1 MYSQRVIFKKFSSS
15 LDVGCELDQDL
26 LVVTSSMYGARLI
39 VVAQSVHYVA
49 SPLLDV
55 LASFRVVFVALIT

>member
-1 MYSQRVIFKKFSSS
+1 MSPCS

-26 LVVTSSMYGARLI
+26 IGVTSSMYGARLI
-39 VVAQSVHYVA
+39 VVAQSVQLVA